1 MMEVLPNERLIGA
14 VIFAAPRRELVGV
27 LRQYVAGSLR
37 PLVSRDAALNRGCR
51 GG

>member
-1 MMEVLPNERLIGA
+1 MMEVLPNECLIGA
-14 VIFAAPRRELVGV
+14 VIFAAPRRELV